1 MIESFNKKLKRQT
14 KQREQFPNEAALE
27 QTLVTVILGYNSCY
41 SLLEHKEFQQI
52 QDTLELMFS

>member
-27 QTLVTVILGYNSCY
+27 QTLVTVILDHDSRY
-41 SLLEHKEFQQI
+41 SLLVHKEFKQI
-52 QDTLELMFS
+52 QDTLESMFD